1 MAYNGNVIRPEE
13 EFNTVEKLFNTGLGT
28 IQNSVTASKL
38 VLPCVTPNR
47 SGEYKCLANNGYQKL
62 ETALTVSV
70 EGNAK
75 CVHTHSGPTI
85 SMWTDGRFE
94 RSGAAVQLFC
104 RVDGSLQPKIT
115 WYNEENSQLNDFKK
129 YEVLENGDLLIHSA
143 QWEDLGVYTC
153 VATNEYGQDRVSAFF
168 YPTEP

>member
-1 MAYNGNVIRPEE
+1 
-13 EFNTVEKLFNTGLGT
+13 
-28 IQNSVTASKL
+28 
-38 VLPCVTPNR
+38 
-47 SGEYKCLANNGYQKL
+47 
-62 ETALTVSV
+62 
-70 EGNAK
+70 
-75 CVHTHSGPTI
+75 
-85 SMWTDGRFE
+85 MWTDGRFE

-115 WYNEENSQLNDFKK
+115 WYNEENIQLNDIKK
-129 YEVLENGDLLIHSA
+129 YEVREDLAMHWIKHKRIFLKSFIIRPIQHITFELRSERINVKVLENGDLLIHSA